1 MTRLRRGQVPLWV
14 VVCLAVGLVAVIAWW
29 TLGSTS
35 NESADGRETIVFWGH
50 ADLGEDVEI
59 LLHRFQQRH
68 PNYGVVMSKAAAR
81 DLTGD
86 AQRLMSAIAGGV
98 PPDVVFFDRFAIGQW
113 AARGALADLKPFIDA
128 QLPDAP
134 DRLNLDDYYDYTIA
148 EASYGPPGSAEEAG
162 IYGIPCTTDI
172 RLLYVNRDSLRQ
184 AGLVDARGEPR
195 PPKSWEE
202 LHDYANRLTLYRVP
216 GDKRS
221 GIVRLGF
228 GPMTGNSWLYLYAWQ
243 AGGEFMNPQRTRV
256 TMDSPPVVRAL
267 RYVTD
272 MYDDLGGIG
281 QVKGF
286 EEVQGTAAMDPF
298 MLGRLAMKID
308 TNNAMNHIADWRP
321 DMDFML
327 VPAPMPQD
335 RLDAG
340 EKPVAWSGGYA
351 LVVPSTARQKQ
362 GAFELIKF
370 LRSWE
375 AVKLAQAGKQEQRNA
390 EGRLFLPGIDV
401 NRVFFERLVSEYVD
415 GNPALPTPFKR
426 GYETV
431 RAMLP
436 NTRIRPVTAVG
447 QLLWAQQ
454 VRAMD
459 AAARHSMAD
468 EARRAGVDEIELVLR
483 TMQQPVQAELEKH
496 LAPPPPTV
504 VKWRPYLWAYAAL
517 VAIPFVLMFVA
528 FRRRRVEY
536 GYRAREVGAA
546 MLFASPWMIG
556 FVALV
561 GGPILFSVVFSF
573 TQYDVLNE
581 ARYVGIKNYADVVS
595 DPVFYR
601 SLLNT
606 LFMILSVPIAMAVSL
621 AIALLLNH
629 AVRGIGFYRAAYYVP
644 AIIPLVASSLMWV
657 WAYNPNYGLI
667 NSFLIW
673 LYDTS
678 LMQALEHVIGAITGD
693 TFHFT
698 LPLWLQDKDWSKPS
712 IVVMRVWAGGAAIII
727 WLAGLQ
733 SIPQEL
739 YEAATVDGASAW
751 QRFRNVTVPM
761 LSPYILFNLIIG
773 LIATMQIF
781 GEAYIMT
788 EGGPADS
795 TLFYAYYLFKNA
807 FQYFRM
813 GYASALAWILFLVVL
828 SLTLAQLWLSKR
840 WVHYEQG

>member
-1 MTRLRRGQVPLWV
+1 V
-14 VVCLAVGLVAVIAWW
+14 VVCLAVGLLIGLGWW
-29 TLGSTS
+29 TVRSTS
-35 NESADGRETIVFWGH
+35 DAAPDGRETIVFWGH
-50 ADLGEDVEI
+50 LQLGEDVEI
-59 LLHRFQQRH
+59 LLHRFEQKFPQYR
-68 PNYGVVMSKAAAR
+68 VIMSKAAAR

-86 AQRLMSAIAGGV
+86 AQRLMSAIAGRV

-128 QLPDAP
+128 QDPNDP
-134 DRLNLDDYYDYTIA
+134 GRLDLSEYYDYAVA
-148 EASYGPPGSAEEAG
+148 EASYRPPGSTAPAG
-162 IYGIPCTTDI
+162 VYGIPCSTDI
-172 RLLYVNRDSLRQ
+172 RLLYVNRDALRQ
-184 AGLVDARGEPR
+184 AGLVDAKGEPVA
-195 PPKSWEE
+195 PTNWDE
-202 LHDYANRLTLYRVP
+202 LRDYANKLTIYRVP
-216 GDKRS
+216 GDKGS

-243 AGGEFMNPQRTRV
+243 AGGEFMNDARTRV
-256 TMDSPPVVRAL
+256 TLDSPPVVRAL

-272 MYDDLGGIG
+272 VYDDLGGVG

-308 TNNAMNHIADWRP
+308 TDTAMNHIADWKP
-321 DMDFML
+321 DLDFML
-327 VPAPMPQD
+327 APAPMPGD
-335 RLDAG
+335 RLEAG

-351 LVVPSTARQKQ
+351 LVVPSTARQKR
-362 GAFELIKF
+362 GAFELIKY

-375 AVKLAQAGKQEQRNA
+375 AVRLAQAGKQEQRQA
-390 EGRLFLPGIDV
+390 EGRLYLPGIEV
-401 NRVFFERLVSEYVD
+401 NRIFFDRLVKQYVD
-415 GNPALPTPFKR
+415 GDPTLPKSFKTA
-426 GYETV
+426 YQSM

-454 VRAMD
+454 VRATD
-459 AAARHSMAD
+459 AATRHAFAE
-468 EARRAGVDEIELVLR
+468 EAKRMDVDEIELSLR
-483 TMQQPVQAELEKH
+483 VMQQPVQVELDKH

-504 VKWRPYLWAYAAL
+504 VSWRPYLWGYGAVVAVPFAMMLLAY
-517 VAIPFVLMFVA
+517 
-528 FRRRRVEY
+528 RRRRIEY
-536 GYRAREVGAA
+536 GYKKRELGAA
-546 MLFASPWMIG
+546 LLFASPWMIG
-556 FVALV
+556 FVVLV

-573 TQYDVLNE
+573 TQYDVLND
-581 ARYVGIKNYADVVS
+581 ARYVGFKNYAEVVT
-595 DPVFYR
+595 DKIFYR

-606 LFMILSVPIAMAVSL
+606 LFMVIGIPIGMIVSL

-629 AVRGIGFYRAAYYVP
+629 AVRGIGFYRAAYYIP

-657 WAYNPNYGLI
+657 WAFNPNYGLI
-667 NSFLIW
+667 NSLLIW

-678 LMQALEHVIGAITGD
+678 LVNAIERGLSAMLGES
-693 TFHFT
+693 FRFT

-712 IVVMRVWAGGAAIII
+712 IMIMRVWAAGAGMII

-739 YEAATVDGASAW
+739 YEAAKVDGASAF
-751 QRFRNVTVPM
+751 QRFRNVTLPM

-795 TLFYAYYLFKNA
+795 TLFYTYYLFKNA
-807 FQYFRM
+807 FQFFRM

-828 SLTLAQLWLSKR
+828 VLTLSQLWFSKR
-840 WVHYEQG
+840 WVHYEQA

>member
-1 MTRLRRGQVPLWV
+1 LRPSRRGQVPLWI
-14 VVCLAVGLVAVIAWW
+14 VVCLAVGLVVVLGWW
-29 TLGSTS
+29 TVRSTS
-35 NESADGRETIVFWGH
+35 DAAPDGRETIVFWGH
-50 ADLGEDVEI
+50 LQLGEDVEI
-59 LLHRFQQRH
+59 LLHRFEQKFPQYR
-68 PNYGVVMSKAAAR
+68 VVMSKAAAR

-86 AQRLMSAIAGGV
+86 AQRLMSAIAGRV

-128 QLPDAP
+128 QDPNDP
-134 DRLNLDDYYDYTIA
+134 NRLDLSEYYDYSVA
-148 EASYGPPGSAEEAG
+148 EASYRPPGSAAPAG
-162 IYGIPCTTDI
+162 IYGIPCNTDI
-172 RLLYVNRDSLRQ
+172 RLLYVNRDALRQ
-184 AGLVDARGEPR
+184 AGLIDAKGEPVA
-195 PPKSWEE
+195 PTNWDE
-202 LHDYANRLTLYRVP
+202 LRDYANKLTIYRVP
-216 GDKRS
+216 GDKGS

-243 AGGEFMNPQRTRV
+243 AGGEFMNDQRTRV
-256 TMDSPPVVRAL
+256 TLDAPPVVRAL

-272 MYDDLGGIG
+272 VYDDLGGVG

-308 TNNAMNHIADWRP
+308 TDVSMNFIADWRP
-321 DMDFML
+321 DLDFML

-335 RLDAG
+335 RLSAG

-351 LVVPSTARQKQ
+351 LVVPSTARQKR
-362 GAFELIKF
+362 GAFELIKY

-375 AVKLAQAGKQEQRNA
+375 AVQLAQAGKQEQRQA
-390 EGRLFLPGIDV
+390 EGRLFLPGIEV
-401 NRVFFERLVSEYVD
+401 NRIFFDRLVKQYVD
-415 GNPALPTPFKR
+415 GDPTLPKSFKSA
-426 GYETV
+426 YQSM

-454 VRAMD
+454 VRATD
-459 AAARHSMAD
+459 AATRHAFAD
-468 EARRAGVDEIELVLR
+468 EAKRMGVDEIELSLR
-483 TMQQPVQAELEKH
+483 VMQQPVQVELDKH

-504 VKWRPYLWAYAAL
+504 VSWRPYLWGYGAL
-517 VAIPFVLMFVA
+517 VMVPFAMMVLA
-528 FRRRRVEY
+528 YRRRRVEY
-536 GYRAREVGAA
+536 GYKKRELGAA

-556 FVALV
+556 FVVLV

-573 TQYDVLNE
+573 TQYDVLND
-581 ARYVGIKNYADVVS
+581 ARYVGFKNYAEVITDKI
-595 DPVFYR
+595 FYR

-606 LFMILSVPIAMAVSL
+606 LFMVIGIPIGMAVSL

-629 AVRGIGFYRAAYYVP
+629 AVRGIGFYRAAYYIP

-667 NSFLIW
+667 NSLLIW

-678 LMQALEHVIGAITGD
+678 LVNAIERGVSSMLGES
-693 TFHFT
+693 FRFT

-712 IVVMRVWAGGAAIII
+712 IVIMRVWAAGAGMII

-739 YEAATVDGASAW
+739 YEAAKVDGASAF

-795 TLFYAYYLFKNA
+795 TLFYTYYLFKNA
-807 FQYFRM
+807 FQFFRM

-828 SLTLAQLWLSKR
+828 LLTLSQLWLSKR
-840 WVHYEQG
+840 WVHYEQA

>member
-1 MTRLRRGQVPLWV
+1 MRRGQVPLWI
-14 VVCLAVGLVAVIAWW
+14 VVCLVVVLVGLLGWW
-29 TLGSTS
+29 TVHSTS
-35 NESADGRETIVFWGH
+35 EVAPDGRETIVFWGH
-50 ADLGEDVEI
+50 STLGEDVEV
-59 LLHRFQQRH
+59 LLHRFEKKFPQYR
-68 PNYGVVMSKAAAR
+68 VVMSKAAAR

-98 PPDVVFFDRFAIGQW
+98 PPDVVFFDRFAIGEW
-113 AARGALADLKPFIDA
+113 AARGALADLKPMLDA
-128 QLPDAP
+128 QDPHDP
-134 DRLNLDDYYDYTIA
+134 DRLDLAQYYDYAVA
-148 EASYGPPGSAEEAG
+148 EASYRPPGSSGAFG
-162 IYGIPCTTDI
+162 VYGIPCTTDI
-172 RLLYVNRDSLRQ
+172 RLLFINRDALRQ
-184 AGLVDARGEPR
+184 AGLVDGKGEPR
-195 PPKSWEE
+195 APANWDE
-202 LHDYANRLTLYRVP
+202 LRDYANRLTIYRVG
-216 GDKRS
+216 GDKGS

-243 AGGEFMNPQRTRV
+243 AGGEFMNAQRTRV
-256 TMDSPPVVRAL
+256 TMDAAPVVRAL
-267 RYVTD
+267 RFMTEV
-272 MYDDLGGIG
+272 YDDLGGVG

-308 TNNAMNHIADWRP
+308 VENAMNHIADWRP
-321 DMDFML
+321 DLDFML
-327 VPAPMPQD
+327 AAAPIPQD

-340 EKPVAWSGGYA
+340 AKPVAWSGGYA
-351 LVVPSTARQKQ
+351 LVVPKTARQKQ
-362 GAFELIKF
+362 GAFELIKY

-375 AVKLAQAGKQEQRNA
+375 AVRLAQAGKQEQRQA

-401 NRVFFERLVSEYVD
+401 NRVFFERLVAKYVD
-415 GNPALPTPFKR
+415 GDPTLPAPFKR

-436 NTRIRPVTAVG
+436 NTRIRPVTPVG
-447 QLLWAQQ
+447 QLMWGQQ
-454 VRAMD
+454 VRAFD
-459 AAARHSMAD
+459 AATRHSLAA
-468 EARRAGVDEIELVLR
+468 EAKRLGVDEVEHALR
-483 TMQQPVQAELEKH
+483 TMQRPVQAELDKH
-496 LAPPPPTV
+496 LAPPPPRIV
-504 VKWRPYLWAYAAL
+504 NWRPYLWGYAAL
-517 VAIPFVLMFVA
+517 VAAPFAAMIVA
-528 FRRRRVEY
+528 YRRRRVEY
-536 GYRAREVGAA
+536 GYKKRELGAA

-556 FVALV
+556 FIVLV

-581 ARYVGIKNYADVVS
+581 ARYVGLKNYVEVFR
-595 DPVFYR
+595 DPIFYR

-606 LFMILSVPIAMAVSL
+606 LFMVIGIPISLIVSL
-621 AIALLLNH
+621 SIALLLNH
-629 AVRGIGFYRAAYYVP
+629 AVRGIGFYRSAFYVP

-657 WAYNPNYGLI
+657 WAFNPNYGLI

-678 LMQALEHVIGAITGD
+678 ALQAIERGISSLIGE
-693 TFHFT
+693 TFHFS
-698 LPLWLQDKDWSKPS
+698 LPLWLQDKAWSKPS
-712 IVVMRVWAGGAAIII
+712 LIVMRVWAAGGAMII

-739 YEAATVDGASAW
+739 YEAAKVDGASPW

-781 GEAYIMT
+781 GESYIMT

-828 SLTLAQLWLSKR
+828 ALTLAQLWLSKR
-840 WVHYEQG
+840 WVHYEQA

>member
-1 MTRLRRGQVPLWV
+1 LVHLRRGQVPLCV
-14 VVCLAVGLVAVIAWW
+14 VVCLAVVLLALVAWW
-29 TLGSTS
+29 TARSTS
-35 NESADGRETIVFWGH
+35 EAAPDGRETIVFWGH
-50 ADLGEDVEI
+50 LALGEDVDI
-59 LLHRFQQRH
+59 LLHRFERKFPQYR
-68 PNYGVVMSKAAAR
+68 VVMSRAAAR

-98 PPDVVFFDRFAIGQW
+98 PPDVVFFDRFAIGEW
-113 AARGALADLKPFIDA
+113 AARGALTDLKPFLDA
-128 QLPDAP
+128 QDSN
-134 DRLNLDDYYDYTIA
+134 DSNRLDLSQYYDYAVA
-148 EASYGPPGSAEEAG
+148 EASYRPPGSNASPG
-162 IYGIPCTTDI
+162 VYGIPCSTDI
-172 RLLYVNRDSLRQ
+172 RLLFVNRDALRQ
-184 AGLVDARGEPR
+184 VGLVDDDGEPR
-195 PPKSWEE
+195 PPTNWDE
-202 LHDYANRLTLYRVP
+202 LRDYANRLTIYRVA

-243 AGGEFMNPQRTRV
+243 AGGEFMNADRTRV
-256 TMDSPPVVRAL
+256 TMDSPPCVRAL
-267 RYVTD
+267 RYVTNL
-272 MYDDLGGIG
+272 YDELGGIG

-298 MLGRLAMKID
+298 MLGRLAMKVD
-308 TNNAMNHIADWRP
+308 VDNAMNHIADWRP
-321 DMDFML
+321 DLDFML

-351 LVVPSTARQKQ
+351 LVVPATARQKR

-375 AVKLAQAGKQEQRNA
+375 AVRLGQIGRQEQRSA
-390 EGRLFLPGIDV
+390 EGRLYLPGVEV
-401 NRVFFERLVSEYVD
+401 NRAFFERLVAEHVD
-415 GNPALPTPFKR
+415 GNPHLPAPFKR
-426 GYETV
+426 AYASI

-436 NTRIRPVTAVG
+436 NTRIRPVTSVG

-454 VRAMD
+454 VRATD
-459 AAARHSMAD
+459 AAARHSMSD
-468 EARRAGVDEIELVLR
+468 EAKRRAVDEIELVMR
-483 TMQQPVQAELEKH
+483 TMQQPVQAQLDKH

-504 VKWRPYLWAYAAL
+504 VNWRPYLWGYAAL
-517 VAIPFVLMFVA
+517 VAMPFAAMVVA
-528 FRRRRVEY
+528 YRRRRIEH
-536 GYRAREVGAA
+536 GYKKRELGAA
-546 MLFASPWMIG
+546 MLFASPWIIG
-556 FVALV
+556 FIVLV
-561 GGPILFSVVFSF
+561 GGPILFSVAFSF
-573 TQYDVLNE
+573 TRYDVLNP
-581 ARYVGIKNYADVVS
+581 ARYVGLGNYADVLA

-601 SLLNT
+601 SLRNT
-606 LFMILSVPIAMAVSL
+606 MFMILAVPIGMTVSL
-621 AIALLLNH
+621 AVALLLNH
-629 AVRGIGFYRAAYYVP
+629 AVRGVGFYRAAYYVP
-644 AIIPLVASSLMWV
+644 AIIPLVASSLMWM
-657 WAYNPNYGLI
+657 WAFNPNHGLI

-678 LMQALEHVIGAITGD
+678 VMNAIERAIGAATGEA
-693 TFHFT
+693 FRFA
-698 LPLWLQDKDWSKPS
+698 LPLWLQDQGWSKPS
-712 IVVMRVWAGGAAIII
+712 IIVMRVWAAGAAIII

-739 YEAATVDGASAW
+739 YEAATVDGAGPW

-781 GEAYIMT
+781 AEAYIMT

-807 FQYFRM
+807 FQFFRM

-828 SLTLAQLWLSKR
+828 ALTLSQLWLSKR
-840 WVHYEQG
+840 WVHYEQA

>member
-1 MTRLRRGQVPLWV
+1 MSPLRRGQVPLWFVICLAGVLV
-14 VVCLAVGLVAVIAWW
+14 VVLGWW
-29 TLGSTS
+29 TVRSTS
-35 NESADGRETIVFWGH
+35 HAAPDGRETIVFWGH
-50 ADLGEDVEI
+50 IALGDDVEI
-59 LLHRFQQRH
+59 LLHRFEQRF
-68 PNYGVVMSKAAAR
+68 PQYRVVMSKAAAR

-113 AARGALADLKPFIDA
+113 AARGALTDLKPFLVAQDA
-128 QLPDAP
+128 NDPH
-134 DRLNLDDYYDYTIA
+134 RLDLAEYYDYAVA
-148 EASYGPPGSAEEAG
+148 EASYRPPGSSGPAG
-162 IYGIPCTTDI
+162 VYGIPCSTDI
-172 RLLYVNRDSLRQ
+172 RLLFINRDALRQ
-184 AGLVDARGEPR
+184 AGLVDAEGEPR
-195 PPKSWEE
+195 PPKNWDE
-202 LHDYANRLTLYRVP
+202 LRDYANRLTIYRVP

-221 GIVRLGF
+221 GIARLGF

-243 AGGEFMNPQRTRV
+243 AGGAFMNEDGTRV
-256 TMDSPPVVRAL
+256 TMASPPVVRAL

-272 MYDDLGGIG
+272 VYDDLGGVG

-286 EEVQGTAAMDPF
+286 EEVQGTAAMEPF

-308 TNNAMNHIADWRP
+308 VDSAMNHIADWRP
-321 DMDFML
+321 DLDFML

-351 LVVPSTARQKQ
+351 FVVPSTARQKQ

-375 AVKLAQAGKQEQRNA
+375 AVELAQAGKQEQRQA
-390 EGRLFLPGIDV
+390 EGRLFLPGIEV
-401 NRVFFERLVSEYVD
+401 NRVYFDRLVKKYID
-415 GNPALPTPFKR
+415 GDPTLPRSFK
-426 GYETV
+426 GAYETM

-436 NTRIRPVTAVG
+436 NTRVRPVTAVG

-454 VRAMD
+454 VRATD
-459 AAARHSMAD
+459 AATRHSLAA
-468 EARRAGVDEIELVLR
+468 EAKRAGVDEIEFALR
-483 TMQQPVQAELEKH
+483 TMQQPVQVELDKH
-496 LAPPPPTV
+496 LAPPPPAV
-504 VKWRPYLWAYAAL
+504 VNWRPYLWGYAAL
-517 VAIPFVLMFVA
+517 VAAPFALMLIV
-528 FRRRRVEY
+528 FRKRRVEH
-536 GYRAREVGAA
+536 GYKRRELAAA

-556 FVALV
+556 FVVLV
-561 GGPILFSVVFSF
+561 GGPIVFSVVFSF

-581 ARYVGIKNYADVVS
+581 ARYVGLKNYAEVIS
-595 DPVFYR
+595 DPIFYR

-606 LFMILSVPIAMAVSL
+606 AFMIVAVPIGMIVSL
-621 AIALLLNH
+621 SIAMLLNH
-629 AVRGIGFYRAAYYVP
+629 GVRLIGFYRAAYYVP

-657 WAYNPNYGLI
+657 WAFNPNHGLI
-667 NSFLIW
+667 NSCLIW

-678 LMQALEHVIGAITGD
+678 AMQALERAIGALTGD
-693 TFHFT
+693 PFHFT

-712 IVVMRVWAGGAAIII
+712 IIVMRVWAAGAAIII

-739 YEAATVDGASAW
+739 YEAATVDGAGPW

-828 SLTLAQLWLSKR
+828 SLTLSQLWLSKR
-840 WVHYEQG
+840 WVHYEQA

>member
-1 MTRLRRGQVPLWV
+1 MRPLRRGQVPLWIVVCFAVVLV
-14 VVCLAVGLVAVIAWW
+14 VVLGWW
-29 TLGSTS
+29 TVRSTS
-35 NESADGRETIVFWGH
+35 DAAPDGRETIVFWGH
-50 ADLGEDVEI
+50 ISLGEDVEI
-59 LLHRFQQRH
+59 LLHRFEQKFPQYR
-68 PNYGVVMSKAAAR
+68 VVMSRAAAR

-86 AQRLMSAIAGGV
+86 GQRLMSAIAGGV
-98 PPDVVFFDRFAIGQW
+98 PPDVVFFDRFAIGEW
-113 AARGALADLKPFIDA
+113 AARGALTNLRPFIDA
-128 QLPDAP
+128 QDANDP
-134 DRLNLDDYYDYTIA
+134 YRLDLSQYYDYAVA
-148 EASYGPPGSAEEAG
+148 EASYRPPGSSGEPG
-162 IYGIPCTTDI
+162 VYGIPCTTDV
-172 RLLYVNRDSLRQ
+172 RLLFINRDALRQ
-184 AGLVDARGEPR
+184 TGLVDATGEPR
-195 PPKSWEE
+195 PPINWDE
-202 LHDYANRLTLYRVP
+202 LREYANKLTIYRDV
-216 GDKRS
+216 GNKRS

-243 AGGEFMNPQRTRV
+243 AGGEFMNPERTRV
-256 TMDSPPVVRAL
+256 TLDSPPVARAL

-272 MYDDLGGIG
+272 MYDDLGGVG

-308 TNNAMNHIADWRP
+308 VDLAMSHIADWRP
-321 DMDFML
+321 DLDFMV

-340 EKPVAWSGGYA
+340 ETPVAWSGGYA
-351 LVVPSTARQKQ
+351 LVIPSTARQKQ
-362 GAFELIKF
+362 GAFELIKY

-375 AVKLAQAGKQEQRNA
+375 AVKLAQAGTQQQRQA
-390 EGRLFLPGIDV
+390 EGRLYLPGIDV
-401 NRVFFERLVSEYVD
+401 NRVFFERLVAEYVD
-415 GNPALPTPFKR
+415 GVSTLPASFKR
-426 GYETV
+426 GYETI

-454 VRAMD
+454 VRATD
-459 AAARHSMAD
+459 AATRHSMAN
-468 EARRAGVDEIELVLR
+468 EAKRAGVDEIELVLR
-483 TMQQPVQAELEKH
+483 TMQQPVQAELDKH
-496 LAPPPPTV
+496 LTPPPPRV
-504 VKWRPYLWAYAAL
+504 VNWRPYLWGYAAL
-517 VAIPFVLMFVA
+517 VAAPFALMIIV

-536 GYRAREVGAA
+536 GYQKRELAAA

-581 ARYVGIKNYADVVS
+581 ARYVGMKNYAEVVA

-601 SLLNT
+601 ALINT
-606 LFMILSVPIAMAVSL
+606 MFMILGVPLAMGVSL

-644 AIIPLVASSLMWV
+644 AIIPLVASSLMWI

-667 NSFLIW
+667 NSLLIW

-678 LMQALEHVIGAITGD
+678 FMQAIERAIGATTGG

-712 IVVMRVWAGGAAIII
+712 IIVMRVWAGGAGIII

-739 YEAATVDGASAW
+739 YEAAKVDGASPW

-828 SLTLAQLWLSKR
+828 ALTLSQLWLSKR
-840 WVHYEQG
+840 WVHYEQA